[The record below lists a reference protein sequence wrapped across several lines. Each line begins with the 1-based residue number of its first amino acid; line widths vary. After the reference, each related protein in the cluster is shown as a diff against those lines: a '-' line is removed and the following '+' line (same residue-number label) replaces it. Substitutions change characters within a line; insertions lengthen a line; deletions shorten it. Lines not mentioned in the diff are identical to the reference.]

1 VTARG
6 TDWGLAAL
14 AALLIATGVLT
25 LFEGS
30 SPDAWVFAAHDVLGA
45 AIAVLVVVKLA
56 RVWSRIRAPQ
66 RWDNRTAWGVS
77 AAALVVATLVSGWLW
92 SAGANGTIAGY
103 SLLGW
108 HDALGALLAVLVLV
122 HMLLRA
128 KPLRGRDVT
137 HRRQFLTAAGI
148 GAGSLLAWRT
158 QRPLLALL
166 QLRGAN
172 RRFTGSYEAGSF
184 AGNAF
189 PTTSWVADSPRP
201 IALDTYRLS
210 VTGLVATELELALA
224 DLPPRDELVA
234 TLDCTG
240 GFYSTQ
246 RWRGTLL
253 SRILEQA
260 PPDRNRA
267 RHLSVVS
274 RTGYRWSFALADASR
289 LLLATHIGD
298 EALSHEHGA
307 PMRLVA
313 PGSRGFQWVKW
324 VQRVEVLENPD
335 YGAPASTLW
344 SSFTRAGRGDA

>member
-14 AALLIATGVLT
+14 VALLIATGLLT

-30 SPDAWVFAAHDVLGA
+30 SHDAWVFAAHDALGV
-45 AIAVLVVVKLA
+45 AIAVLVVVKLG
-56 RVWSRIRAPQ
+56 RVWSRIRALE
-66 RWDNRTAWGVS
+66 RWDNRTAAGVS
-77 AAALVVATLVSGWLW
+77 VAALVILTLVSGWLW
-92 SAGANGTIAGY
+92 SSGADVTIAGY

-108 HDALGALLAVLVLV
+108 HDALGALLALLVVV
-122 HMLLRA
+122 HMVLRA
-128 KPLRGRDVT
+128 KPLRVRDVV
-137 HRRQFLTAAGI
+137 HRRQFLAAAGV
-148 GAGSLLAWRT
+148 GAGSLLAWRA

-189 PTTSWVADSPRP
+189 PTTSWVADKPRL
-201 IALDTYRLS
+201 IALDSYRLR

-224 DLPPRDELVA
+224 DLPPRDELIA

-253 SRILEQA
+253 SRVLEQTQ
-260 PPDRNRA
+260 PDRNHA
-267 RHLSVVS
+267 RHVSVVS
-274 RTGYRWSFALADASR
+274 HTGYRWSFALADAAR
-289 LLLATHIGD
+289 LLLATHVGD
-298 EALSHEHGA
+298 EALSHDHGA
-307 PMRLVA
+307 PVRLVA

-324 VQRVEVLENPD
+324 VQRIEVLEAPD

>member
-14 AALLIATGVLT
+14 VALLIATGLLT

-30 SPDAWVFAAHDVLGA
+30 SHDAWVFAAHDALGV
-45 AIAVLVVVKLA
+45 AIAVLVVVKLG
-56 RVWSRIRAPQ
+56 RVWSRIRALE
-66 RWDNRTAWGVS
+66 RWDNRTAAGVS
-77 AAALVVATLVSGWLW
+77 VAALVILTLVSGWLW
-92 SAGANGTIAGY
+92 SSGADVTIAGY

-108 HDALGALLAVLVLV
+108 HDALGALLALLVVV
-122 HMLLRA
+122 HMVLRA
-128 KPLRGRDVT
+128 KPLRVRDLV

-148 GAGSLLAWRT
+148 GAGSLLAWRA
-158 QRPLLALL
+158 QRPLLALFE
-166 QLRGAN
+166 LRGAN

-189 PTTSWVADSPRP
+189 PTTSWVADKPRL
-201 IALDTYRLS
+201 IALDSYRLR

-224 DLPPRDELVA
+224 DLPPRDELIA

-253 SRILEQA
+253 SRVLEQTQ
-260 PPDRNRA
+260 PDRKHA
-267 RHLSVVS
+267 RHVSVVS
-274 RTGYRWSFALADASR
+274 HTGYRWSFALADASR
-289 LLLATHIGD
+289 LLLATHVGD
-298 EALSHEHGA
+298 EALSHDHGA
-307 PMRLVA
+307 PVRLVA

-324 VQRVEVLENPD
+324 VQRIEVLEDPD

-344 SSFTRAGRGDA
+344 SSFTRAGRGEA